1 MDHNQRLAVYN
12 LEGEKIDL
20 LEEKN
25 KDDLG
30 VIRVNEINE
39 RIKAIDQELLEIA
52 KVKVQSEE
60 SKTLEKDIEKQRQTQ
75 EQKGKIVLDFETTEE
90 AVAAA
95 KENGLIPEDYTVLQT
110 EKGDRVVAVI
120 NVATK
125 GPNKG
130 KVVVIYDKE
139 YSLIRS
145 KNVVDHEGDHFM
157 VQELEEEY
165 GPEVTFALA
174 NEIVEAFE
182 NGSLDANEEYVK
194 IINKYKESGFKDKRL
209 G

>member
-1 MDHNQRLAVYN
+1 MDHNQRLAVWN

-90 AVAAA
+90 AVLLL
-95 KENGLIPEDYTVLQT
+95 K
-110 EKGDRVVAVI
+110 K
-120 NVATK
+120 
-125 GPNKG
+125 
-130 KVVVIYDKE
+130 
-139 YSLIRS
+139 
-145 KNVVDHEGDHFM
+145 M
-157 VQELEEEY
+157 V
-165 GPEVTFALA
+165 
-174 NEIVEAFE
+174 
-182 NGSLDANEEYVK
+182 
-194 IINKYKESGFKDKRL
+194 
-209 G
+209 